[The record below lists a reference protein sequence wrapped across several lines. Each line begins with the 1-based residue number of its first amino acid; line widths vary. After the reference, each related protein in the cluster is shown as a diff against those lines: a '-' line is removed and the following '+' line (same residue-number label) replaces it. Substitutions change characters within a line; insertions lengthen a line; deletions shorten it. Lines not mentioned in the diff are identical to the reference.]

1 MSLALS
7 TLLYEWRRY
16 MAAVMALALSGLLV
30 LAMTGV
36 FIGIGKG
43 FTAQIERSSADI
55 IIMQP
60 GATSLMGGPS
70 GVPRRF
76 IPLAYNHPQVI
87 EVQPLDGAG
96 GSFQSVKNVDAT
108 MSQAER
114 ARQGAPK
121 QEFVQ
126 ASIIDTTPGAVTI
139 PTDYSQELVD
149 ALRQPYTVAIDE
161 TALVKLGVKLGDK
174 ALYNGQTVTVVGVTR
189 GYPNMMSATIVMS
202 RDTLRMLGQADT
214 GARVGPLMVK
224 LRDSAQAEIVAAQL
238 NASGDGQWKAW
249 TRQELADANAGAMFE
264 EGILVIIIGGCVVLG
279 TIIGVAITWQTL
291 RGAIMANIKEFAS
304 LRALGVGMGSLNR
317 IVMELSFWVGLVGVA
332 AAIGLTL
339 LVQMLAMANAVIIAL
354 PPVLLI
360 VVGVIAAIVLTWL
373 VSLLAMMGAVIIA
386 LPLSLLIIVGIGLI
400 AIAMVS
406 GLLSLG
412 ILKNSQPAD
421 LLR

>member
-43 FTAQIERSSADI
+43 FTATIERSSADI

-60 GATSLMGGPS
+60 GAKSLMGGPS

-76 IPLAYNHPQVI
+76 IPLAYRNPQVI

-96 GSFQSVKNVDAT
+96 GSFQSVKNVDPT

-114 ARQGAPK
+114 ARQDAPR

-139 PTDYSQELVD
+139 PTDYSPELVD

-161 TALVKLGVKLGDK
+161 TALAKLGVKLGDK
-174 ALYNGQTVTVVGVTR
+174 ALYNGQTVTVAGITR
-189 GYPNMMSATIVMS
+189 GYPNMMSSTIVMS

-214 GARVGPLMVK
+214 GPRVGPLMIK
-224 LRDSAQAEIVAAQL
+224 LRDPAQTELVAAQL
-238 NASGDGQWKAW
+238 NTLGDGQWKAW

-317 IVMELSFWVGLVGVA
+317 IVIELSFWVGLVGVA

-339 LVQMLAMANAVIIAL
+339 LVQWFAASNAVIIAL
-354 PPVLLI
+354 PPVLL
-360 VVGVIAAIVLTWL
+360 V
-373 VSLLAMMGAVIIA
+373 
-386 LPLSLLIIVGIGLI
+386 IVGGGLVI
-400 AIAMVS
+400 IAMVS
-406 GLLSLG
+406 GMLSLG

>member
-1 MSLALS
+1 
-7 TLLYEWRRY
+7 

-43 FTAQIERSSADI
+43 FTATIERSSADI

-60 GATSLMGGPS
+60 GATSLIGGPS

-76 IPLAYNHPQVI
+76 IPMAYRNPQVI

-96 GSFQSVKNVDAT
+96 GSFQSVKNVDPT

-114 ARQGAPK
+114 ARQRAPK

-126 ASIIDTTPGAVTI
+126 TSIIDTTPGAVTI

-161 TALVKLGVKLGDK
+161 TAETKLGVKLGDK
-174 ALYNGQTVTVVGVTR
+174 AIYNGQTVTVVGITR
-189 GYPNMMSATIVMS
+189 GYPNMMQASIVMS

-214 GARVGPLMVK
+214 GPRVGPLMIK
-224 LRDSAQAEIVAAQL
+224 LRDPAQASLVAAQL
-238 NASGDGQWKAW
+238 NTLGDGQWKAW

-360 VVGVIAAIVLTWL
+360 IVGGGLVVIA
-373 VSLLAMMGAVIIA
+373 M
-386 LPLSLLIIVGIGLI
+386 LSG
-400 AIAMVS
+400 M
-406 GLLSLG
+406 LSLG

>member
-43 FTAQIERSSADI
+43 FTATIERSSADI

-76 IPLAYNHPQVI
+76 IPLAYRNPQVV
-87 EVQPLDGAG
+87 EVQPLDGSG
-96 GSFQSVKNVDAT
+96 GTFQSVRNVDPT

-114 ARQGAPK
+114 ARQRAPR

-126 ASIIDTTPGAVTI
+126 ASVIDTTPGSVTI
-139 PTDYSQELVD
+139 PTDYSPELVD

-161 TALVKLGVKLGDK
+161 TATAKLGVQLGDK
-174 ALYNGQTVTVVGVTR
+174 ALFNGQTVTVVGITR
-189 GYPNMMSATIVMS
+189 GYPNMMGSTIVMS
-202 RDTLRMLGQADT
+202 RDTLRMLGRADT
-214 GARVGPLMVK
+214 GTRVGPLMVK
-224 LRDSAQAEIVAAQL
+224 LRDPAQAEVVAAQL
-238 NASGDGQWKAW
+238 NTQGAGQWKAW
-249 TRQELADANAGAMFE
+249 TRQELADANASAMFE

-279 TIIGVAITWQTL
+279 TIIGIAITWQTL

-304 LRALGVGMGSLNR
+304 LRALGVGMGSLRR
-317 IVMELSFWVGLVGVA
+317 IIMELSFWVGLVGVA

-339 LVQMLAMANAVIIAL
+339 LVQMFALANAVIISL
-354 PPVLLI
+354 PLGLLI
-360 VVGVIAAIVLTWL
+360 FVGGGLVVIAML
-373 VSLLAMMGAVIIA
+373 
-386 LPLSLLIIVGIGLI
+386 
-400 AIAMVS
+400 S
-406 GLLSLG
+406 GLLSMG
-412 ILKNSQPAD
+412 VLKNSQPAD

>member
-43 FTAQIERSSADI
+43 FTATIERSSADI

-60 GATSLMGGPS
+60 GAKSLMGGPS

-76 IPLAYNHPQVI
+76 IPLAYNHPDVV

-96 GSFQSVKNVDAT
+96 GSFQSIKDIDPT
-108 MSQAER
+108 MSQADR
-114 ARQGAPK
+114 AKQGAPR
-121 QEFVQ
+121 QQFVQ

-139 PTDYSQELVD
+139 PTDYSQDLID

-161 TALVKLGVKLGDK
+161 TALKPLGVKLGDK
-174 ALYNGQTVTVVGVTR
+174 AMYNGQTVTVVAVLR
-189 GYPNMMSATIVMS
+189 GYPNMMQSNIVMS

-214 GARVGPLMVK
+214 GPRVGPLMIK
-224 LRDSAQAEIVAAQL
+224 LRDPARAQIVAGQL
-238 NASGDGQWKAW
+238 NQMGDGKWKAW

-279 TIIGVAITWQTL
+279 TIIGIAITWQTL
-291 RGAIMANIKEFAS
+291 QGAILANIKEFAS

-317 IVMELSFWVGLVGVA
+317 IVMELSFWVGIVGVM
-332 AAIGLTL
+332 AAIGLTY
-339 LVQMLAMANAVIIAL
+339 LVSLLAMANAVIIAL

-360 VVGVIAAIVLTWL
+360 VVGGGLVI
-373 VSLLAMMGAVIIA
+373 
-386 LPLSLLIIVGIGLI
+386 
-400 AIAMVS
+400 IAMVS
-406 GLLSLG
+406 GLLSMG
-412 ILKNSQPAD
+412 VLKKSQPAD

>member
-7 TLLYEWRRY
+7 TLLFEWRRY

-43 FTAQIERSSADI
+43 FTATIERSSADI

-76 IPLAYNHPQVI
+76 IPLAYRNPQVI

-96 GSFQSVKNVDAT
+96 GSFQSVKNVDPT
-108 MSQAER
+108 MSQADR
-114 ARQGAPK
+114 ARQRAPR
-121 QEFVQ
+121 QQFVQ
-126 ASIIDTTPGAVTI
+126 AGIIDTTPGAVTI

-161 TALVKLGVKLGDK
+161 TAVTKLGVKLGDR
-174 ALYNGQTVTVVGVTR
+174 ALYNGQTVTVVGITR
-189 GYPNMMSATIVMS
+189 GYPNMMQANIVMS

-214 GARVGPLMVK
+214 GPRVGPLMIK
-224 LRDSAQAEIVAAQL
+224 LRDPAQADRVAAEL
-238 NASGDGQWKAW
+238 NALGDGQWKAW

-354 PPVLLI
+354 PPI
-360 VVGVIAAIVLTWL
+360 
-373 VSLLAMMGAVIIA
+373 
-386 LPLSLLIIVGIGLI
+386 LLIIVGGGLVV
-400 AIAMVS
+400 IAMLS

>member
-43 FTAQIERSSADI
+43 FTATIERSSADI
-55 IIMQP
+55 IVMQP
-60 GATSLMGGPS
+60 GAKNLMSGPS

-76 IPLAYNHPQVI
+76 IPLVHNHD
-87 EVQPLDGAG
+87 EVREVRPLAGNG
-96 GSFQSVKNVDAT
+96 GSFQSVKDVDPT

-114 ARQGAPK
+114 AKMGAPR
-121 QEFVQ
+121 QQFVQ
-126 ASIIDTTPGAVTI
+126 ASVIDTMPDAVTI
-139 PTDYSQELVD
+139 PTDYSDELVE

-161 TALVKLGVKLGDK
+161 TALKQLGVKLGDK
-174 ALYNGQTVTVVGVTR
+174 ALYNGQTVTVAAVLR
-189 GYPNMMSATIVMS
+189 GYPNMMQANIVMS
-202 RDTLRMLGQADT
+202 RDTMRMLGQT
-214 GARVGPLMVK
+214 NESSPRVGPLMVALK
-224 LRDSAQAEIVAAQL
+224 DPSRAEIVAAEL
-238 NASGDGQWKAW
+238 NAMGNGQYKAW
-249 TRQELADANAGAMFE
+249 TRQELADANASAMFE

-279 TIIGVAITWQTL
+279 TIIGVSITWQTL

-304 LRALGVGMGSLNR
+304 LRALGVGMGSLR
-317 IVMELSFWVGLVGVA
+317 WIVLELSFWVGIVGVV
-332 AAIGLTL
+332 AAIFLTW
-339 LVQMLAMANAVIIAL
+339 LVSLLAMANAVIIAL
-354 PPVLLI
+354 PFMLLVVVGGGLI
-360 VVGVIAAIVLTWL
+360 VISML
-373 VSLLAMMGAVIIA
+373 
-386 LPLSLLIIVGIGLI
+386 
-400 AIAMVS
+400 S

>member
-7 TLLYEWRRY
+7 TLLFEWRRY

-43 FTAQIERSSADI
+43 FTAIIERSSADI

-60 GATSLMGGPS
+60 GAKSLMGGPS

-76 IPLAYNHPQVI
+76 IPLAYNHPQVV

-96 GSFQSVKNVDAT
+96 GSFQSVKNVDPT
-108 MSQAER
+108 MSQADR
-114 ARQGAPK
+114 ARQGAPRQK
-121 QEFVQ
+121 FVQ
-126 ASIIDTTPGAVTI
+126 TSIIDTTPGSVTI

-161 TALVKLGVKLGDK
+161 TALPQLGVKLGDK
-174 ALYNGQTVTVVGVTR
+174 ALYNGQTVTVVGILR
-189 GYPNMMSATIVMS
+189 GYPNMMQPTVVMS
-202 RDTLRMLGQADT
+202 RDTLRMVGQADT
-214 GARVGPLMVK
+214 GPRVGPLMIK
-224 LRDSAQAEIVAAQL
+224 LRDPAAATSVAAEL
-238 NASGDGQWKAW
+238 NEMGKGQWKAW

-279 TIIGVAITWQTL
+279 IIIGVAITWQTL

-332 AAIGLTL
+332 AAIGLTF
-339 LVQMLAMANAVIIAL
+339 LVQMFAAANAVIIAL

-360 VVGVIAAIVLTWL
+360 
-373 VSLLAMMGAVIIA
+373 
-386 LPLSLLIIVGIGLI
+386 IVGGGLVAI
-400 AIAMVS
+400 AIMS
-406 GLLSLG
+406 GALSLG

>member
-7 TLLYEWRRY
+7 TLIYEWRRY

-43 FTAQIERSSADI
+43 FTAQIERSGADI
-55 IIMQP
+55 IVMQP
-60 GATSLMGGPS
+60 GAKSLMGGPS

-76 IPLAYNHPQVI
+76 IPLVYNNTQVV
-87 EVQPLDGAG
+87 EVKPLDRGWG
-96 GSFQSVKNVDAT
+96 QFQSVKNYDPT

-114 ARQGAPK
+114 ARQGAPR
-121 QEFVQ
+121 QEQVSVQ
-126 ASIIDTTPGAVTI
+126 IIDTTPGSVTI
-139 PTDYSQELVD
+139 PTDYSPELVD
-149 ALRQPYTVAIDE
+149 ALRQPYTVAVDE
-161 TALVKLGVKLGDK
+161 TALPKLGVQLGEK
-174 ALYNGQTVTVVGVTR
+174 ALFNGSTVTVVGVTR
-189 GYPNMMSATIVMS
+189 GYPNMMQATVVMS
-202 RDTLRMLGQADT
+202 RDSLRMLGQGAT

-224 LRDSAQAEIVAAQL
+224 LSDPAQAERVATEL
-238 NASGDGQWKAW
+238 NTMGAGQWKAW
-249 TRQELADANAGAMFE
+249 TRQELADANASAMFE

-317 IVMELSFWVGLVGVA
+317 IVIELSFWVGLVGVA
-332 AAIGLTL
+332 AAIGLTW
-339 LVQMLAMANAVIIAL
+339 LVQMFASANAVIIAL
-354 PPVLLI
+354 PPILLVVVGGGLI
-360 VVGVIAAIVLTWL
+360 V
-373 VSLLAMMGAVIIA
+373 
-386 LPLSLLIIVGIGLI
+386 
-400 AIAMVS
+400 IAMLS

>member
-7 TLLYEWRRY
+7 TLLFEWRRY

-55 IIMQP
+55 MILQP
-60 GATSLMGGPS
+60 GAKSLISGPS

-76 IPLAYNHPQVI
+76 IPLAYNHPEVV

-96 GSFQSVKNVDAT
+96 GSFQSIKEVDPTRSLADN
-108 MSQAER
+108 AK
-114 ARQGAPK
+114 QGAPRLK
-121 QEFVQ
+121 YVQ
-126 ASIIDTTPGAVTI
+126 SSIIDTTPGSVTI
-139 PTDYSQELVD
+139 PTDYSRELVD
-149 ALRQPYTVAIDE
+149 ALRQPFTVAVDE
-161 TALVKLGVKLGDK
+161 TALTPLGVKLGDK

-189 GYPNMMSATIVMS
+189 GYPNMMQPGVVMS

-214 GARVGPLMVK
+214 GPRVGPLMIK
-224 LRDSAQAEIVAAQL
+224 IKDPARAEIVTAQL
-238 NASGDGQWKAW
+238 NAMGNGQWKAW

-279 TIIGVAITWQTL
+279 VIIGVAITWQTL

-304 LRALGVGMGSLNR
+304 LRALGVGMGSLRR
-317 IVMELSFWVGLVGVA
+317 IVMELSFWVGVVGVA
-332 AAIGLTL
+332 AAIGLTWL
-339 LVQMLAMANAVIIAL
+339 LSLFAL
-354 PPVLLI
+354 
-360 VVGVIAAIVLTWL
+360 
-373 VSLLAMMGAVIIA
+373 SKAVIIA
-386 LPLSLLIIVGIGLI
+386 LPLPLLIGVGGGLI

-406 GLLSLG
+406 GFLSMG
-412 ILKNSQPAD
+412 ILKKSQPAD

>member
-1 MSLALS
+1 
-7 TLLYEWRRY
+7 

-43 FTAQIERSSADI
+43 FTATIERSSADI

-60 GATSLMGGPS
+60 GATSLIGGPS

-76 IPLAYNHPQVI
+76 IPLAYRNPAVV
-87 EVQPLDGAG
+87 EVQPLDGSQG
-96 GSFQSVKNVDAT
+96 TFQSVKNVDQT
-108 MSQAER
+108 LSQADR
-114 ARQGAPK
+114 AKQGAPRM
-121 QEFVQ
+121 EFVQ

-149 ALRQPYTVAIDE
+149 ALRQPFAVAVDE
-161 TALVKLGVKLGDK
+161 TALRKLDVKLGDK

-189 GYPNMMSATIVMS
+189 GYPNMMQANIVMS

-214 GARVGPLMVK
+214 GPRVGPLMVK
-224 LRDSAQAEIVAAQL
+224 LRDPAQAERVAAEL
-238 NASGDGQWKAW
+238 NIQGDGQWKAW

-264 EGILVIIIGGCVVLG
+264 EGILIIIIGGCVVLG

-317 IVMELSFWVGLVGVA
+317 IVLELSFWVGIVGVI
-332 AAIGLTL
+332 AAIGLTWLVSL
-339 LVQMLAMANAVIIAL
+339 LALANAVIIAL
-354 PPVLLI
+354 PPI
-360 VVGVIAAIVLTWL
+360 
-373 VSLLAMMGAVIIA
+373 
-386 LPLSLLIIVGIGLI
+386 LLIIVGGGLI
-400 AIAMVS
+400 VIAMLS

-412 ILKNSQPAD
+412 VLKNSQPAD

>member
-7 TLLYEWRRY
+7 TLLFEWRRY

-55 IIMQP
+55 MILQP
-60 GATSLMGGPS
+60 GAKSLINGPS

-76 IPLAYNHPQVI
+76 IPLAYNHPAVV

-96 GSFQSVKNVDAT
+96 GSFQSVKNVDPT
-108 MSQAER
+108 MSQADR
-114 ARQGAPK
+114 AKQGAPRQK
-121 QEFVQ
+121 FVQ
-126 ASIIDTTPGAVTI
+126 SSIIDTTPGSVTI

-161 TALVKLGVKLGDK
+161 TAMTTLGVKLGDK

-189 GYPNMMSATIVMS
+189 GYPNMMQPGVVMS

-214 GARVGPLMVK
+214 GPRVGPLMIK
-224 LRDSAQAEIVAAQL
+224 IKDPAQAPAVVAEL
-238 NASGDGQWKAW
+238 NKMGNGQWKAW

-279 TIIGVAITWQTL
+279 IIIGVAITWQTL

-304 LRALGVGMGSLNR
+304 LRALGVGMGSLRR
-317 IVMELSFWVGLVGVA
+317 IVMELSFWVGCVGVA
-332 AAIGLTL
+332 AAIGLTWL
-339 LVQMLAMANAVIIAL
+339 LSLFAM
-354 PPVLLI
+354 
-360 VVGVIAAIVLTWL
+360 
-373 VSLLAMMGAVIIA
+373 SKAVIIA
-386 LPLSLLIIVGIGLI
+386 LPLPLLIVVGGGLI
-400 AIAMVS
+400 AISMLS
-406 GLLSLG
+406 GFLSMG
-412 ILKNSQPAD
+412 ILKKSQPAD

>member
-43 FTAQIERSSADI
+43 FTATIERSSADI

-76 IPLAYNHPQVI
+76 IPMAYRNPQVV

-96 GSFQSVKNVDAT
+96 GSFQSVKNVDPT

-139 PTDYSQELVD
+139 PTDYSDELVD

-161 TALVKLGVKLGDK
+161 TALTKLGVKLGDK

-189 GYPNMMSATIVMS
+189 GYPNMMSSTIVMS

-214 GARVGPLMVK
+214 GPRVGPLMIK
-224 LRDSAQAEIVAAQL
+224 LRDPAQADTVAAQL
-238 NASGDGQWKAW
+238 NALGDGQWKAW

-332 AAIGLTL
+332 AAIGLTF
-339 LVQMLAMANAVIIAL
+339 LVQMFAAANAVIIAL

-360 VVGVIAAIVLTWL
+360 
-373 VSLLAMMGAVIIA
+373 
-386 LPLSLLIIVGIGLI
+386 IVGGGLVAI
-400 AIAMVS
+400 AIMS
-406 GLLSLG
+406 GALSLG

>member
-1 MSLALS
+1 
-7 TLLYEWRRY
+7 

-43 FTAQIERSSADI
+43 FTATIERSSADI

-76 IPLAYNHPQVI
+76 IPLAYRNPQVI

-96 GSFQSVKNVDAT
+96 GSFQSVKNVDPT
-108 MSQAER
+108 MSQADR
-114 ARQGAPK
+114 ARQRAPR
-121 QEFVQ
+121 QQFVQ

-161 TALVKLGVKLGDK
+161 TAVTKLGVKLGDR
-174 ALYNGQTVTVVGVTR
+174 ALYNGQTVTVVGITR
-189 GYPNMMSATIVMS
+189 GYPNMMQANIVMS

-214 GARVGPLMVK
+214 GPRVGPLMIK
-224 LRDSAQAEIVAAQL
+224 LRDPAQADRVAAQL
-238 NASGDGQWKAW
+238 NALGDGQWKAW

-354 PPVLLI
+354 PPI
-360 VVGVIAAIVLTWL
+360 
-373 VSLLAMMGAVIIA
+373 
-386 LPLSLLIIVGIGLI
+386 LLIIVGGGLVV
-400 AIAMVS
+400 IAMLS